1 MNTAVIALLSA
12 LSVAGVG
19 TTAVAVSNGHMM
31 GGQSMMGD
39 QSNGW
44 GMHDGMHDWGNG
56 TYGGHHGGCHC
67 CDDDEGNNTGQGQPG
82 LSP

>member
-19 TTAVAVSNGHMM
+19 TTAVAMS
-31 GGQSMMGD
+31 GGQMMSDHPMMGD
-39 QSNGW
+39 QGNGG
-44 GMHDGMHDWGNG
+44 GMHDGNNG
-56 TYGGHHGGCHC
+56 TYGGGGNHGQCHC
-67 CDDDEGNNTGQGQPG
+67 CDGDEGNDAGQDQLG